1 MIELDHPDLPSI
13 ARDRGVAAAAIQWTG
28 GSGESTPAPGITLNP
43 MANIGIPNPLE
54 GTASVPLPNPVPLG
68 YLSTWTLPVEF
79 YSLDTMGLV
88 QVPEP
93 RNITRNS
100 FFATLN
106 NPKEIRFLT
115 PQRVEGHPVSLRISY
130 KVPSFVAETYTFLL
144 PESLS
149 GAQVFGVQV
158 DGLLYDKELGS
169 SYGAE
174 LRYKQTGDLLE
185 IYQGRYRLAAQASV
199 IVSVSHSLT
208 LSPQLVVLGYPLAS
222 TGISTPIE
230 INAFTYT
237 FGRGADLYRPK
248 EGDLLWDSGRR
259 MAIVF
264 LPMTWE
270 FLLYSATEVPGSVHE
285 VASEIGGI

>member
-1 MIELDHPDLPSI
+1 MIELDHPDLPLI

-43 MANIGIPNPLE
+43 MTNIGIPNPLE

-68 YLSTWTLPVEF
+68 YLSTWTLPTEF

-106 NPKEIRFLT
+106 NPKEIRILT
-115 PQRVEGHPVSLRISY
+115 PQGVEDHPVSLRISY

-144 PESLS
+144 PESLP
-149 GAQVFGVQV
+149 GVEVFGVQA
-158 DGLLYDKELGS
+158 DGILYDKEPGS

-174 LRYKQTGDLLE
+174 FRYKQTGDLLE
-185 IYQGRYRLAAQASV
+185 IYQGQYRLTAQASV
-199 IVSVSHSLT
+199 IISVTCSLS
-208 LSPQLVVLGYPLAS
+208 LPPQLVVLGYPLAS

-248 EGDLLWDSGRR
+248 EGDLFWDPERK

-264 LPMTWE
+264 LSVAWE
-270 FLLYSATEVPGSVHE
+270 FLLNPAGEDLVNTYEL
-285 VASEIGGI
+285 ASQIGGI